1 MKDIEKLIIGSLL
14 IFLLITNLP
23 RVEGW
28 SEALPLS
35 GATYD
40 IRAGQSVAI
49 SPIAAPTGA
58 TAVAAT
64 VDYKPTVG
72 AVRQGVDFL
81 ALTGLTLSSTGISG
95 TTGAAVTIDGVFKVT
110 FTVAAGAVD
119 KWIKI
124 KIDPAH
130 VSADNIGVPGAAGAA
145 GAPAAWAGPQID
157 PSVSLAPGVNA
168 CGQILDAGSCGAP
181 PEPGESVCA
190 RISAK
195 KEEIKVALAIA
206 QGEANANLAQ
216 IQADAPEK
224 TSEIVAAAATGATEI
239 IGGIAQFTPFG
250 FLSTA
255 IHEAG
260 ATVRDGNIFSGTVTA
275 EAHLNNI
282 FQSNI
287 SESDTTKSQTSCESS
302 SGSTYLNSFVADAVC
317 TADTMGLSQGN
328 FMTLA
333 LAGKV
338 GPFVDGVNQ
347 SIVNDIEAS
356 CIQEA
361 TMEAVTRNMDLVETT
376 ATNSAVAEL
385 EGTGTI
391 DSSGDQCNEQITNKN
406 TCTYLSSQQCCSDV
420 RNDIMNNMVRVSSC
434 FADVD
439 DLTQTINIKSK
450 ASCDTDVDE
459 TIDLTSISSVAS
471 DAAADGGVSVSP
483 NSLYMVIAICCLVI
497 GGIGLYFVVS

>member
-1 MKDIEKLIIGSLL
+1 ML
-14 IFLLITNLP
+14 
-23 RVEGW
+23 
-28 SEALPLS
+28 
-35 GATYD
+35 
-40 IRAGQSVAI
+40 
-49 SPIAAPTGA
+49 
-58 TAVAAT
+58 
-64 VDYKPTVG
+64 
-72 AVRQGVDFL
+72 
-81 ALTGLTLSSTGISG
+81 
-95 TTGAAVTIDGVFKVT
+95 
-110 FTVAAGAVD
+110 
-119 KWIKI
+119 
-124 KIDPAH
+124 DP
-130 VSADNIGVPGAAGAA
+130 
-145 GAPAAWAGPQID
+145 
-157 PSVSLAPGVNA
+157 
-168 CGQILDAGSCGAP
+168 GSCGAP

-206 QGEANANLAQ
+206 QGEANAHLAQ

-224 TSEIVAAAATGATEI
+224 TSEIIAAAATGATEI
-239 IGGIAQFTPFG
+239 IGGVAQFTPFG

-255 IHEAG
+255 VHEAG

-282 FQSNI
+282 FQSNL
-287 SESDTTKSQTSCESS
+287 SESDTTKSQTSCESK

-317 TADTMGLSQGN
+317 TADTMGLSQEN

-361 TMEAVTRNMDLVETT
+361 TMEAVTKNMDLVETT

-459 TIDLTSISSVAS
+459 TIDLTSITDVVSTEE
-471 DAAADGGVSVSP
+471 ADGGVSVSP
-483 NSLYMVIAICCLVI
+483 NSLYMVIAIV
-497 GGIGLYFVVS
+497 GLLIAAMGFYFVVS